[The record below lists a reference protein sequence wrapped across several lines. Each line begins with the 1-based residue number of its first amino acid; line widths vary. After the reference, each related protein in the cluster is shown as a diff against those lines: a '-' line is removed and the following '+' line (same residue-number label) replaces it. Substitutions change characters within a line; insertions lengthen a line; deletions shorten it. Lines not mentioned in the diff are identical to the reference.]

1 MAIYTS
7 TDLQNKYIKE
17 QVLKL
22 VLNGSIS
29 HQNFARILSA
39 YPCRLYTPNYFI
51 RIALGVL
58 TIIAAIFSGLL
69 IGLFFESSGQAALT
83 GLFLF
88 YSVVTYLILEMLVRR
103 KHYFNAGVDNL

>member
-1 MAIYTS
+1 MTIYTS
-7 TDLQNKYIKE
+7 TDLQNKYIQE

-29 HQNFARILSA
+29 NENYASILSA

-69 IGLFFESSGQAALT
+69 MGLLIESSGLNDTTA
-83 GLFLF
+83 LFLF
-88 YSVVTYLILEMLVRR
+88 YGIATYSVLELLVGKKR
-103 KHYFNAGVDNL
+103 YFNAGID